1 MQVKEDWL
9 VHIPRLVR
17 KYQYI
22 LYDHNFFWNIGYEKA
37 AGYIQVPPL
46 ALNLVTAFKKWLY
59 ARCNSSLVQ
68 LGTAWYKVMSLN
80 LFLRPSSYYCRY
92 VIPLR
97 FHHMLSAASFYIQMY
112 GVFSPLLNTPVQY
125 KKRPRLLKT
134 SSSIL
139 RECSLRLLPRE
150 QLKAAWTLWKPASL

>member
-22 LYDHNFFWNIGYEKA
+22 LYDHNFIWKIGYEKA

-59 ARCNSSLVQ
+59 ARCDSSLVQ
-68 LGTAWYKVMSLN
+68 LGTKLCHSIYSSDHPLTTAVTSSL
-80 LFLRPSSYYCRY
+80 Y
-92 VIPLR
+92 VFITCFR
-97 FHHMLSAASFYIQMY
+97 RIVYIQMY
-112 GVFSPLLNTPVQY
+112 GLFLPLLNTPVQY

-139 RECSLRLLPRE
+139 RECSQRLVRRE